1 VHFGL
6 SLKRQDVLLFFS
18 TVDEDRD
25 GILMYKEFEDF
36 YQHDY
41 EKDIKELETKR
52 ESVDIQVYVF
62 EHLTQGSEA
71 EEPDFGAGVRA
82 DRLEPERVH
91 RRGGVPEH
99 AAALRVHD
107 RRRAGVR
114 DAAARRREL
123 RREDFVPG
131 AEPAGAKPGAGGQ
144 GRGGPAAGSRD
155 IPMARQG
162 HREADSRSAPVTQ

>member
-62 EHLTQGSEA
+62 EHLTKVLKQKNLTLAQAFE
-71 EEPDFGAGVRA
+71 
-82 DRLEPERVH
+82 
-91 RRGGVPEH
+91 
-99 AAALRVHD
+99 
-107 RRRAGVR
+107 
-114 DAAARRREL
+114 
-123 RREDFVPG
+123 
-131 AEPAGAKPGAGGQ
+131 
-144 GRGGPAAGSRD
+144 
-155 IPMARQG
+155 
-162 HREADSRSAPVTQ
+162 